1 MKKLLCAAAFLTSA
15 AVLPFAVTSA
25 ENAKED
31 VSEAAEES
39 PQVSVDA
46 NLWFMPGSRIAV
58 VTKNTKG
65 AFWEQLH
72 AGMEDAVKEVND
84 TFGLSGDDK
93 ITMTYEGPGD
103 EKEVE
108 DQINTIDAVIAE
120 NPDVLCL
127 CAGDMDSCQAQLEEA
142 SDNGIPVV
150 VFDSRVADMSLVS
163 AYRTTDNRMLG
174 SIAGEKMS
182 EALDGSGEIIV
193 FSAQEKTSTS
203 RERVEGF
210 LDVLDDYSDIH
221 VNEIIYDDQVEDMAA
236 AMQEALE
243 SDPEVDAVYCA
254 NDNTSLVFLSLPH
267 DEENPLIF
275 IGTDAS
281 KKQQEAIRDGRELGC
296 VSQNPYAMGY
306 QTILTAVCLTDV
318 DAPADI
324 EEELLIEPKWIDADN
339 LDDPEIKEYL
349 YG

>member
-1 MKKLLCAAAFLTSA
+1 MKKVLCAAAFLVSA

-25 ENAKED
+25 ENAEENA
-31 VSEAAEES
+31 SEAAEES
-39 PQVSVDA
+39 PEVPAVSEIQ
-46 NLWFMPGSRIAV
+46 FMPGSRIAV

-65 AFWEQLH
+65 AFWDQLH
-72 AGMEDAVKEVND
+72 AGMEEAVKEVND

-108 DQINTIDAVIAE
+108 DQINTLDAVIAE

-150 VFDSRVADMSLVS
+150 VFDSRVADMSLVA
-163 AYRTTDNRMLG
+163 AYRTTDNQMLG
-174 SIAGEKMS
+174 SIAGEKMA
-182 EALDGSGEIIV
+182 EALEGSGEIIV

-203 RERVEGF
+203 RERVEAF
-210 LDVLDDYSDIH
+210 LDVLDEYSDIH

-243 SDPEVDAVYCA
+243 SDPAVDAVYCA

-267 DEENPLIF
+267 DEEDPLIF

-281 KKQQEAIRDGRELGC
+281 KKQQEAIRDGKELGC
-296 VSQNPYAMGY
+296 VSQNAYMMGY
-306 QTILTAVCLTDV
+306 QTIMTAIRLTDV
-318 DAPADI
+318 DAPVDI
-324 EEELLIEPKWIDADN
+324 EPELLIEPKWIDAQN
-339 LDDPEIKEYL
+339 IDDPESKEYL

>member
-1 MKKLLCAAAFLTSA
+1 MKKILCAAAFLVPA
-15 AVLPFAVTSA
+15 AVLPFAITPA
-25 ENAKED
+25 EDTEEA
-31 VSEAAEES
+31 VSETAGEQPEI
-39 PQVSVDA
+39 SVDSD
-46 NLWFMPGSRIAV
+46 LKFMPGSRIAV

-65 AFWEQLH
+65 AFWDQLH
-72 AGMEDAVKEVND
+72 AGMEEAVKEVND
-84 TFGLSGDDK
+84 VFGLSGDDK

-108 DQINTIDAVIAE
+108 DQINTLDAVIAE

-150 VFDSRVADMSLVS
+150 VFDSRVADMSLVA
-163 AYRTTDNRMLG
+163 AYRTTDNQMLG
-174 SIAGEKMS
+174 TIAGEKMA

-306 QTILTAVCLTDV
+306 QTILTAVRLTDV